1 MEEVGEF
8 DVKAAQQAFHRN
20 LQHIE
25 IGNVHLNLVVR
36 RNRNCAH
43 QFDRQRNDLVQ
54 RPMEIDPISVAG
66 ESNVS

>member
-25 IGNVHLNLVVR
+25 LGNVYLDLVIR
-36 RNRNCAH
+36 CNRNCAD
-43 QFDRQRNDLVQ
+43 QFDGQRNDLVQ
-54 RPMEIDPISVAG
+54 CPMKSDLISIAG
-66 ESNVS
+66 ERNVF